1 MNLIV
6 LTPEK
11 EIYNGPVRSVKVPAI
26 GGQFEIL
33 SKHAPIVAAL
43 EKGNIRVIDS
53 AETRTNLAIENGY
66 IEVLNDEVVIL
77 VTVSN

>member
-11 EIYNGPVRSVKVPAI
+11 EIYHGPIRSVKVPAI

-33 SKHAPIVAAL
+33 SRHAPIVAAL
-43 EKGNIRVIDS
+43 EKGNIRVIDTK
-53 AETRTNLAIENGY
+53 EQKTNFPIENGY

-77 VTVSN
+77 VTVLE

>member
-11 EIYNGPVRSVKVPAI
+11 EIYNGTIRSVKVPAI
-26 GGQFEIL
+26 GGQFEVL
-33 SKHAPIVAAL
+33 AKHAPIVAAL
-43 EKGNIRVIDS
+43 EKGNIRVIDNK
-53 AETRTNLAIENGY
+53 EQKTNFSIENGY

-77 VTVSN
+77 VTVLP

>member
-11 EIYNGPVRSVKVPAI
+11 EIYNGQIRSVKVPAI
-26 GGQFEIL
+26 GGQFEVL
-33 SKHAPIVAAL
+33 GKHAPIVAAL
-43 EKGNIRVIDS
+43 EKGNIRVIDTK
-53 AETRTNLAIENGY
+53 EQKTNFAIENGY

-77 VTVSN
+77 VTVSA